1 MVIKIFLIL
10 MIIFSILAVQTPKLR
25 RAVIY
30 LGIFSLISSFMYLL
44 YQAPDVAIAEAIIG
58 STLATILFLVA
69 LQKYRVFTIYYTN
82 ENFSEV
88 NDEYI
93 NTGRTQILNL
103 VEKFCI
109 SQELEP
115 QVIYTTDKVDNI
127 KTNESYDLVIRQKEE
142 TFFIYG
148 NQNNYQLD
156 SLIQYVSQKQL
167 ENIKFIMNRD
177 EEEL

>member
-10 MIIFSILAVQTPKLR
+10 MIIFSILAIQTPKLR

-30 LGIFSLISSFMYLL
+30 LGIFSLISSFIYLL

-93 NTGRTQILNL
+93 NTGRTQILNM

-156 SLIQYVSQKQL
+156 SLKQYVIQKQL